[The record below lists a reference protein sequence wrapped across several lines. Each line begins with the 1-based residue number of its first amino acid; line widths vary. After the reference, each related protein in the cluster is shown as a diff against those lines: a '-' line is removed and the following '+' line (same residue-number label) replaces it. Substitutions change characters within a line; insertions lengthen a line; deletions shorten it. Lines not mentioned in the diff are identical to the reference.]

1 MEEMKLTKKEDNDG
15 YEEKPEDKMPDAET
29 RLDKLEKDV
38 AGIVKSNTDMAK
50 NVTKIL
56 NKVEDNDQ
64 EAEPK
69 EEEKK
74 KEDDEDEENKK
85 KEDEEKPEDEKDKN
99 KEGDGE
105 KKTLPQAEAGETD
118 EKTPISGNST
128 AELVAKEVKKA
139 AKEAINELVKY
150 GKLEKTQT
158 PRPQNDVKEMNK
170 SQATDEPAMDI
181 IKSARAGTLD
191 MAKINREARVAE
203 DNAKEAQLK
212 DVVARGRI

>member
-50 NVTKIL
+50 NVTKIF
-56 NKVEDNDQ
+56 NKDEDNDQ
-64 EAEPK
+64 EAETKPK
-69 EEEKK
+69 EEE
-74 KEDDEDEENKK
+74 KK

>member
-69 EEEKK
+69 PKEEE
-74 KEDDEDEENKK
+74 KK

-203 DNAKEAQLK
+203 ENAREAQLK

>member
-69 EEEKK
+69 PKEEE
-74 KEDDEDEENKK
+74 KK